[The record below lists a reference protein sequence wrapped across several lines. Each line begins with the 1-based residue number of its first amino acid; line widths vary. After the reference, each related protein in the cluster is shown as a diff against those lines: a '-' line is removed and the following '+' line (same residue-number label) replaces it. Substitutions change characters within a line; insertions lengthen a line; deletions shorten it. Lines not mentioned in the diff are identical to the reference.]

1 MPLQP
6 AESAYLSLT
15 VPCEHFRLFQGQACV
30 VPESKDP
37 HTHTQEDY
45 NGATLPNAKAR
56 FFFIKYGLAQ
66 DL

>member
-15 VPCEHFRLFQGQACV
+15 VPSEHFRLFQGQACV

-37 HTHTQEDY
+37 HTHKKTTMEPHFPMQKQD
-45 NGATLPNAKAR
+45 
-56 FFFIKYGLAQ
+56 FFLLNM
-66 DL
+66 D